1 MIRTVAGID
10 VGLASACI
18 AIFRD
23 EKLRWVKMIP
33 RTPDRKRIDV
43 VWLHRA
49 LKDSEADIAYIEN
62 ATAMGAGTMSA
73 YLKAAGAIE
82 ATVTLAGADSVYVM
96 PSVWKKR
103 FGLLHSDKKAS
114 VLMARKMFPKRDAY
128 FEFWNSHNAAESSLL
143 ALYGAERCDLV
154 KLAA

>member
-10 VGLASACI
+10 VGLASGCV
-18 AIFRD
+18 AIFRK
-23 EKLRWVKMIP
+23 ETLRWVSVIP
-33 RTPDRKRIDV
+33 RTPDLKRIDV
-43 VWLHRA
+43 LWLHRA

-82 ATVTLAGADSVYVM
+82 ATVTLAKVDSVYVM

-114 VLMARKMFPKRDAY
+114 VLMARKMFPKRAED
-128 FEFWNSHNAAESSLL
+128 FEFWNSHDAAEASLL

-154 KLAA
+154 KIAA